1 MSRCSIGPAG
11 QFTIGANNS
20 TLLHSSLQ
28 SASPSLFHSN
38 DVSSIGKQD
47 REAGK
52 NQRELS
58 PQFEVK
64 EPEKSP
70 EEPTVD
76 AIPSVF
82 EEADELSDFDL
93 PSQKAASRRNSLAAN
108 VWKMEDPYD
117 DRQNRSAPYKRG
129 QNSLNKAEIEKRL
142 NREKEQRRATQK
154 MVETK
159 DESLFLYPS
168 KGLSIFK

>member
-1 MSRCSIGPAG
+1 M
-11 QFTIGANNS
+11 
-20 TLLHSSLQ
+20 
-28 SASPSLFHSN
+28 
-38 DVSSIGKQD
+38 
-47 REAGK
+47 
-52 NQRELS
+52 
-58 PQFEVK
+58 K